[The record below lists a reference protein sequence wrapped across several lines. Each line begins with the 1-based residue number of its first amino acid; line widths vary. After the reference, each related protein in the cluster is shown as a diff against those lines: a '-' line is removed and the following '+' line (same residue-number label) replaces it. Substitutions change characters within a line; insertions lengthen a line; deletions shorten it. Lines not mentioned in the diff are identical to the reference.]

1 MPLMLPTGRLPG
13 PRELGHNMDEE
24 FRSLL
29 RAVKRRGENF
39 DSLNLDALLSEPD
52 LLELMR
58 QTAIAILKNPA
69 DIKFVITNLEP
80 EQRVITAV
88 DSASNRRYFFQSK
101 YFNSANIIG
110 SEVFEVF
117 EDAPEYGEHSF
128 KTLPLKVLLNIM
140 QTLTSFKAIFN
151 QKKEYILTYLTRF
164 SRENISSEEE
174 RSLALLP
181 ITTDNRTAFVTE
193 AKDLKTNRQL
203 NRATLDSLGVVGCL
217 RYRLNMHYYL
227 MYVYKET
234 DASLELRRQQGLM
247 VSANAPVYGNI
258 SLELI

>member
-1 MPLMLPTGRLPG
+1 MPLMLPMGRRLG
-13 PRELGHNMDEE
+13 PQELGRNMDEE

-29 RAVKRRGENF
+29 RAVKRKGENF

-110 SEVFEVF
+110 SEVFE
-117 EDAPEYGEHSF
+117 DAPEYGEHSF

-140 QTLTSFKAIFN
+140 QILASFRAVFN
-151 QKKEYILTYLTRF
+151 QKKEYILTYLTPMGF

-181 ITTDNRTAFVTE
+181 ITTDNHTAFVTE

-247 VSANAPVYGNI
+247 VSANAPV
-258 SLELI
+258 